1 MIKQNQ
7 KLINKAVVFIDA
19 VVINISFLLAWY
31 IRIHS
36 GFMELEGGSL
46 TFKEFLIPVLI
57 MLPIY
62 IVLYN
67 FKKLY
72 STERTVFLSKEIINI
87 FIANLFGIVI
97 FSGLLFINK
106 TIDYSRS
113 LLIIFFIICTI
124 FISLE
129 RVIIRI
135 SMRIARKKGLNI
147 RYTVFVG
154 YSESTEKFNKLINEN
169 RHWGYKVLGVFED
182 YKVDSE
188 NFNYLGN
195 IAELDN
201 YLAENRDIDEIIIT
215 LEMKDY
221 DKLKTIISICEKL
234 GIRTQIIPSYYKY
247 FPAKPYVEEIGG
259 LPLINIRYTPLDNIL
274 NKAIKRGIDIV
285 GSLLAIIIFS
295 PVMLI
300 IAILIKLTS
309 KGPII
314 FKQERIGLNRKP
326 FIMYKFRSMR
336 QQDPE
341 EEKKDWTVKND
352 PRKTKI
358 GAFIRKTS
366 IDELPQFFN
375 VLKGDMSLIGPRPER
390 PFYVEKFKDEIPK
403 YMVKHQVRP
412 GITGWAQVNGWRGDT
427 SIKKRIECDIYYIEN
442 WSLTLDIKI
451 VILTFFKGFI
461 NNNAY

>member
-169 RHWGYKVLGVFED
+169 GHWGYKVLGVFED

-451 VILTFFKGFI
+451 FILTFFKGFI

>member
-7 KLINKAVVFIDA
+7 KLINKALVFIDA
-19 VVINISFLLAWY
+19 VVIILSFLLAWY

-36 GFMELEGGSL
+36 GIMELEGGSL

-62 IVLYN
+62 IILYN
-67 FKKLY
+67 LKRLY
-72 STERTVFLSKEIINI
+72 SAERTVFLSKEIINI

-97 FSGLLFINK
+97 FSGLLFVNK

-124 FISLE
+124 LISLE
-129 RVIIRI
+129 RVIIKI
-135 SMRIARKKGLNI
+135 SMRSARKKGLNI

-182 YKVDSE
+182 YKIDSG
-188 NFNYLGN
+188 NLNYLGN
-195 IAELDN
+195 IVELDN
-201 YLAENRDIDEIIIT
+201 YLTENRDVDEIIIT

-234 GIRTQIIPSYYKY
+234 GIRIQIIPSYYKY

-259 LPLINIRYTPLDNIL
+259 LPLINMRYIPLDNIL

-295 PVMLI
+295 PIMLI
-300 IAILIKLTS
+300 TAILIKLTS

-427 SIKKRIECDIYYIEN
+427 SIEKRIECDIYYIEN

>member
-451 VILTFFKGFI
+451 FILTFFKGFI

>member
-113 LLIIFFIICTI
+113 LLIIFFIICTT

-352 PRKTKI
+352 PRKTQI

>member
-1 MIKQNQ
+1 MSVQY
-7 KLINKAVVFIDA
+7 L
-19 VVINISFLLAWY
+19 
-31 IRIHS
+31 
-36 GFMELEGGSL
+36 
-46 TFKEFLIPVLI
+46 
-57 MLPIY
+57 
-62 IVLYN
+62 
-67 FKKLY
+67 
-72 STERTVFLSKEIINI
+72 RTVFLSKEIINI